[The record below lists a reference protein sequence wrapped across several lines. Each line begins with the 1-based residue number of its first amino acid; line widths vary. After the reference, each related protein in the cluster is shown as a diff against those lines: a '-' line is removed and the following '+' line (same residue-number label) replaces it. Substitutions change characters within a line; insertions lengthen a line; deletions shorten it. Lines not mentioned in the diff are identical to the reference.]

1 MKNLKNN
8 RYVILEIIPTKISN
22 GDIAQISAL
31 KINKLKLEDT
41 FDYRLDKD
49 KIDVADILKITNY
62 DNDKFKYVKT
72 TNEIKRKFKE
82 FIGNLPLLII
92 DNLYTNNYL
101 ECFKNDKYSI
111 FDYLNLSVSDMVFD
125 ELIKKYNLV
134 PSNHLVDLL
143 YEALIMEY
151 N

>member
-31 KINKLKLEDT
+31 KINKLKLEDR